1 MALVS
6 LVSHNWHLLEETVCG
21 LEAAQ
26 MYSNVQGIE
35 TDLAVSLSMQV
46 FGLWLNIQQVL
57 CKWML
62 MLLSCSPAA
71 FL

>member
-21 LEAAQ
+21 LEAALE
-26 MYSNVQGIE
+26 YSDVQVMKWIWLSA
-35 TDLAVSLSMQV
+35 LAMKV
-46 FGLWLNIQQVL
+46 FCPWLNIQQVL
-57 CKWML
+57 RKRVL

-71 FL
+71 LL